1 MKKSLF
7 KRVLATVSSVPFA
20 LSQCLTYTSYAVTSD
35 SVQSPVEQAESSSHS
50 LNFYDTFLYI
60 AEDDDDNHSN
70 WDDNVYFALQSLGIK
85 GTSGYIEKSVVA
97 DTILAHAGK
106 YADKAQ
112 LAIDMIDDNGIK
124 YEVTNTGDIVISGR
138 LNDPDFSELALI
150 KKANAGIVERFDE
163 IEADIKRKYKENTDK
178 LHEQYGVN
186 VEEDLP
192 DLENIDKEMLAQ
204 KYGIPASVLDSMP
217 LTKEEISE
225 RYDVPLD
232 LMEDVKSIEDIND
245 EVLDIPK
252 FDFSGIKFS
261 GTYEIKIKASDL
273 MTGDRTMS
281 ISASYTPD
289 ETGTPLS
296 LGDAADFA
304 LKKVDEMHDSAEETL
319 NKVASVKEAVE
330 AADNARKTFN
340 KQFNTLR
347 KYINKVKNNQDRVTT
362 INYGPVTADNF
373 ADLAD
378 KLNEKIEN
386 NKMVDKVENKLDKDI
401 KIPSTAQAIVN
412 NNIVKELFDVII
424 EQINIATAESGLSV
438 NISLDVIA
446 QFIDNDLYALM
457 AQASSG
463 TYELNGQFIDE
474 KVPDSEYTRYLKATV
489 DVGDIYSTNYNL
501 ATIGLD
507 IWREPIVTTT
517 TTTTTDD
524 TTTTTT
530 TSETTG
536 TDETTETTTTSE

>member
-1 MKKSLF
+1 
-7 KRVLATVSSVPFA
+7 
-20 LSQCLTYTSYAVTSD
+20 
-35 SVQSPVEQAESSSHS
+35 
-50 LNFYDTFLYI
+50 
-60 AEDDDDNHSN
+60 
-70 WDDNVYFALQSLGIK
+70 
-85 GTSGYIEKSVVA
+85 
-97 DTILAHAGK
+97 
-106 YADKAQ
+106 KAQ

-138 LNDPDFSELALI
+138 LNDPDFSELAMI
-150 KKANAGIVERFDE
+150 KNANAGIIKRFDE

-192 DLENIDKEMLAQ
+192 DLEHIDKEMLAE

-273 MTGDRTMS
+273 MTGNRTMS

-319 NKVASVKEAVE
+319 SKVASVKEAEE
-330 AADNARKTFN
+330 AAANARKTFN

-347 KYINKVKNNQDRVTT
+347 KYINKVKNNQDRVTS
-362 INYGPVTADNF
+362 INYGPVTANNF

-386 NKMVDKVENKLDKDI
+386 NKMVDKVENKLNKDI
-401 KIPSTAQAIVN
+401 KIPSTAQEIAN

-424 EQINIATAESGLSV
+424 EQINLATAETGLSV
-438 NISLDVIA
+438 NIGLDVIA

-463 TYELNGQFIDE
+463 TYELNGKFIDE
-474 KVPDSEYTRYLKATV
+474 KVPDSEYERYLKATV
-489 DVGDIYSTNYNL
+489 DVGNIYSTDYNL

-517 TTTTTDD
+517 TTTTTTNTDE
-524 TTTTTT
+524 TTETTT

-536 TDETTETTTTSE
+536 TDETTETTTTSETTGTDETTETTTTSET